1 MIEIKDVSFT
11 YESGESE
18 NSLRN
23 INLKIKD
30 GETVLLCGES
40 GCGKTTLTRLIN
52 GLIPHY
58 YNGQL
63 TGQIYLDGK
72 EVKDYQLYQIAPMV
86 GSVFQNPRTQFYNVD
101 TTSEIV
107 FGCENMGLPVQEML
121 ARLENTTKCLKLE
134 NLLGRSL
141 FALSGGEKQKIA
153 CASADAI
160 CPNTFVLDEPSSN
173 LDISSIKDLT
183 EVIRQWQSENKT
195 VIVAEHRLYYLAPYA
210 DRIIY
215 MKRGEICNEYTRE
228 EFLGLDPK
236 ELKKMGLRAL
246 NPFDLMPE
254 KTPEANE
261 KSLQIDNFWFSYEKR
276 GYPIVNIPDL
286 TLPQG
291 EIIGIIGDNGAGK
304 SSFARCLCGL
314 DKSSKGTL
322 KLNGNALNAKKRRHI
337 SYMVMQDVNHQ
348 LFTEDV
354 LDELLL
360 SMDGENEEEDK
371 VRAQE
376 ILAGLDLSDKLKLH
390 PMSLSGGEKQRCA
403 IARALAMEPDVLLFD
418 EPTSA
423 LDPEM
428 VGDVLDVMKDLAR
441 EGLTMI
447 VVTHEMQFAHD
458 ISSRVVFMDK
468 GVIAEEGTPQ
478 QLFEHPRQERTK
490 EFLKRYRISSQS

>member
-322 KLNGNALNAKKRRHI
+322 KLNGNALNAKKRRC
-337 SYMVMQDVNHQ
+337 VRGD
-348 LFTEDV
+348 T
-354 LDELLL
+354 
-360 SMDGENEEEDK
+360 SMCW
-371 VRAQE
+371 
-376 ILAGLDLSDKLKLH
+376 IF
-390 PMSLSGGEKQRCA
+390 QRT
-403 IARALAMEPDVLLFD
+403 RWWN
-418 EPTSA
+418 T
-423 LDPEM
+423 
-428 VGDVLDVMKDLAR
+428 
-441 EGLTMI
+441 
-447 VVTHEMQFAHD
+447 
-458 ISSRVVFMDK
+458 
-468 GVIAEEGTPQ
+468 
-478 QLFEHPRQERTK
+478 
-490 EFLKRYRISSQS
+490 

>member
-23 INLKIKD
+23 INLKIED

-107 FGCENMGLPVQEML
+107 FWMRKILGLPVQEML

-228 EFLGLDPK
+228 EIFGTRPK
-236 ELKKMGLRAL
+236 RVKENGI
-246 NPFDLMPE
+246 
-254 KTPEANE
+254 TCI
-261 KSLQIDNFWFSYEKR
+261 KSI
-276 GYPIVNIPDL
+276 
-286 TLPQG
+286 
-291 EIIGIIGDNGAGK
+291 
-304 SSFARCLCGL
+304 
-314 DKSSKGTL
+314 
-322 KLNGNALNAKKRRHI
+322 
-337 SYMVMQDVNHQ
+337 
-348 LFTEDV
+348 
-354 LDELLL
+354 
-360 SMDGENEEEDK
+360 
-371 VRAQE
+371 
-376 ILAGLDLSDKLKLH
+376 
-390 PMSLSGGEKQRCA
+390 
-403 IARALAMEPDVLLFD
+403 
-418 EPTSA
+418 
-423 LDPEM
+423 
-428 VGDVLDVMKDLAR
+428 
-441 EGLTMI
+441 
-447 VVTHEMQFAHD
+447 
-458 ISSRVVFMDK
+458 
-468 GVIAEEGTPQ
+468 
-478 QLFEHPRQERTK
+478 
-490 EFLKRYRISSQS
+490 